1 MMDLF
6 EEKNIKPMLISE
18 MTAPFNDPD
27 WIYELKLDGIRC
39 IAYLD
44 SGTELRNKRND
55 RLLPKVPELGSLHR
69 FAKERCILDGELVI
83 LRNGVPDFYELQKR
97 TLTTNQFKLMLSSEN
112 YPACFVAY
120 DILYRKDTSLL
131 ELPLLERKGLLSETI
146 MEDPQLAISR
156 YIPEKGIELFD
167 MAKLQALE
175 GVIAKKS
182 NSKYYQ
188 DKRTKEWIKFKFLAD
203 QDFIVCGYIVKEK
216 GVTSVVLGQYNG
228 AELVYKGHVTFGV
241 KYGDLKK
248 LEALDHSPFLSTP
261 PGNENAIWLKPEL
274 VCVVQYMP
282 NDKGSLRQPVF
293 KGFREDKS
301 PYECQIKSSPK
312 GAQ

>member
-39 IAYLD
+39 VAYLD
-44 SGTELRNKRND
+44 TTTELRNKRND
-55 RLLPKVPELGSLHR
+55 RLLPKVPELSDIHR

-83 LRNGVPDFYELQKR
+83 LRNGVPDFFALQKR
-97 TLTTNQFKLMLSSEN
+97 TLTTNKFKLMLSSEN

-120 DILYRKDTSLL
+120 DILYRRDTALL
-131 ELPLLERKGLLSETI
+131 DLPLMERKDILSETI

-156 YIPEKGIELFD
+156 FIPEKGIELFD
-167 MAKLQALE
+167 LAKLQELE
-175 GVIAKKS
+175 GVIAKKRT
-182 NSKYYQ
+182 SKYYL

-203 QDFIVCGYIVKEK
+203 QDFVVCGYIIKEK
-216 GVTSVVLGQYNG
+216 GITSVVLGQYRG
-228 AELVYKGHVTFGV
+228 SELVYRGHVTFGV
-241 KYGDLKK
+241 RYGDLKK
-248 LEALDHSPFLSTP
+248 LTTMDQSPFSITP
-261 PGNENAIWLKPEL
+261 PGNENAVWLRPEL

-282 NDKGSLRQPVF
+282 NDKGALRQPVF
-293 KGFREDKS
+293 KGFREDKA
-301 PYECQIKSSPK
+301 PYDCQISS
-312 GAQ
+312 

>member
-44 SGTELRNKRND
+44 SATELRNKRND
-55 RLLPKVPELGSLHR
+55 RLLPKVPELSNLHH
-69 FAKERCILDGELVI
+69 FTKERCILDGELVI
-83 LRNGVPDFYELQKR
+83 LRNGVPDFFELQKR
-97 TLTTNQFKLMLSSEN
+97 TLTSNKFKLMLSSEN
-112 YPACFVAY
+112 SPASFVAY

-131 ELPLLERKGLLSETI
+131 DLPLLERKRILSETI
-146 MEDPQLAISR
+146 NEDPQLAISR

-167 MAKLQALE
+167 LAKKQQLE
-175 GVIAKKS
+175 GVIAKRN
-182 NSKYYQ
+182 NSKYYL
-188 DKRTKEWIKFKFLAD
+188 DKRTKEWIKFKFLKD
-203 QDFIVCGYIVKEK
+203 QDFVVCGYIIKER
-216 GVTSVVLGQYNG
+216 GITSVVLGQYSG
-228 AELVYKGHVTFGV
+228 SELVYKGHVTFGV

-248 LEALDHSPFLSTP
+248 LETLEQSPFQITP
-261 PGNENAIWLKPEL
+261 PGNENAVWLKPEL

-282 NDKGSLRQPVF
+282 NDKGALRQPVF
-293 KGFREDKS
+293 KGFRDDKS
-301 PYECQIKSSPK
+301 PYDCQINS
-312 GAQ
+312 